1 VRRKVTVKVDAP
13 RIELNFGDPKVQSS
27 ASIDPSIISAGVQL
41 TDIRA
46 LS

>member
-1 VRRKVTVKVDAP
+1 VRRKVKVDAP
-13 RIELNFGDPKVQSS
+13 RIELNFGIQKVQSS
-27 ASIDPSIISAGVQL
+27 ASIDPGIISTGVQL